1 MAHLPANV
9 NVPVDPMQ
17 VLHSRIAELEASIAA
32 LVGAQGRVHAKPP
45 KPEVFKG
52 RKGVATW
59 LYTVEK
65 YFDAIHLYGDNER
78 LEYVITLLHGP
89 AANWWRMLDEQ
100 SSHGGDPLPSTWT
113 DFKDA
118 IIAQFQPLAEERAAR
133 LKLERMSQTGSV
145 HDYVDAFS
153 NTVLLVP
160 SMDEGTRLQFFERG
174 LKPGVKRWVR
184 QQRPSTLLEAM
195 SYAEEYDASDFQDRA
210 LDRALQR
217 RFYTSPKTTPHRDG
231 PTPMELSHVTTDE
244 RKPRANMST
253 RPDPSRKVITC
264 WKCGKPGHRKF
275 ECRSTRPSIRANHV
289 ELEDA
294 TSEEN

>member
-1 MAHLPANV
+1 MSYTTEDIGPLEALRRRV
-9 NVPVDPMQ
+9 
-17 VLHSRIAELEASIAA
+17 AELEASLHIPH
-32 LVGAQGRVHAKPP
+32 VVVKPP
-45 KPEVFKG
+45 KPEAFRGK
-52 RKGVATW
+52 KGVATW

-65 YFDAIHLYGDNER
+65 YFIALHLEEDARR
-78 LEYVITLLHGP
+78 LEYVVTLLQGP
-89 AANWWRMLDEQ
+89 AANWWRMLEDQ
-100 SSHGGDPLPSTWT
+100 HNRGGPDLPSTWEE
-113 DFKDA
+113 FKEAA
-118 IIAQFQPLAEERAAR
+118 ITQFQPLAEERSAR

-174 LKPGVKRWVR
+174 LKPGVKKWVR

-217 RFYTSPKTTPHRDG
+217 RFQPSMKPAPRHDG
-231 PTPMELSHVTTDE
+231 ATPMELGHATTDD
-244 RKPRANMST
+244 RKPRVNPAQNGS
-253 RPDPSRKVITC
+253 SRKVITC

-275 ECRSTRPSIRANHV
+275 ECRSTRPPARANYV
-289 ELEDA
+289 ELDDDA
-294 TSEEN
+294 TSAEN